1 MYWYPLELFL
11 SAPIDQGDRTEAKPS
26 LVFPTAMV
34 VKVKD
39 AETKRSKASVAHTGW
54 NKRKKTSTTTPKKA
68 CLYSSSLHLALFVN
82 FEQKICK
89 SQRAGDRAAGKTDT
103 RCDWASCVKE
113 RGLMRSSPTVLQSSL
128 SRSYHVPF
136 SFSFPSSPAY
146 CRFFCSWSQL
156 LSASLSAFTFLQLQK
171 QLQATQIQTGFF
183 GVVVCATL
191 ALFPRCFSV
200 FHLDNHGSW
209 EHQRRNCLCSIPLVD
224 LSA

>member
-1 MYWYPLELFL
+1 M
-11 SAPIDQGDRTEAKPS
+11 
-26 LVFPTAMV
+26 FPTAIV

-68 CLYSSSLHLALFVN
+68 CLYSSSLHLVLFVN

-128 SRSYHVPF
+128 SFLSCFLFPCLFRRLQHTVDFFVASRNFSLLRSLL
-136 SFSFPSSPAY
+136 SL
-146 CRFFCSWSQL
+146 FCSCKSSCRLHKYKRAFLVLSYALHLLCFRVVLASFTLTTMAVGNTSEGFASVLSPWS
-156 LSASLSAFTFLQLQK
+156 
-171 QLQATQIQTGFF
+171 I
-183 GVVVCATL
+183 
-191 ALFPRCFSV
+191 
-200 FHLDNHGSW
+200 
-209 EHQRRNCLCSIPLVD
+209 
-224 LSA
+224 